1 MGVKMPAP
9 ASDPEERDPAA
20 IRPTGSY
27 QRADRV
33 WVYRGGTWCAGVVES
48 ASERAV
54 TVTYRPGASR
64 GTAADTLVAAS
75 CLHLRDD
82 VDSVLDRGLSM
93 EDANGRCTCTGTCV
107 CKLGRAT

>member
-1 MGVKMPAP
+1 MPAP
-9 ASDPEERDPAA
+9 VSAPEERDPATV
-20 IRPTGSY
+20 RPTGSY

-75 CLHLRDD
+75 CLHFREDAD
-82 VDSVLDRGLSM
+82 PVLDHGLSM
-93 EDANGRCTCTGTCV
+93 QDASARCTCTGTCV
-107 CKLGRAT
+107 CNFGRAG